1 MTDRP
6 TTDSANHHAEAWVPI
21 RTLAVRHRVEI
32 LAHLLALAP
41 QDRYLRFGY
50 AATDSHIER
59 YVDGLNF
66 ERDEVF
72 GIIDRSLRLIAVG
85 HLACAYPAD
94 LPMSKCHLVTSLI
107 PLGGR
112 TTDVGL
118 GAISGQNSSAGRTMA
133 EFGGSVL
140 PHAQGRGYGTRLFGH
155 AMLHARNRGLNTLYI
170 HALSENT
177 AMLHIA
183 RRAGAAIE
191 RSGGESDA
199 YLRLPEGTL
208 GSHAEALW
216 GDSAA
221 AFDHLL
227 KQTSH
232 RSDALAGVGHG
243 GTKDGA
249 ADGAGTGQR

>member
-6 TTDSANHHAEAWVPI
+6 TTDPANHHANHHAEAWVPI
-21 RTLAVRHRVEI
+21 RTLAAKHRVEI

-41 QDRYLRFGY
+41 HDRYLRFGY
-50 AATDSHIER
+50 AAIDSQIER

-85 HLACAYPAD
+85 HLACAYPVEQ
-94 LPMSKCHLVTSLI
+94 LPDQSS
-107 PLGGR
+107 
-112 TTDVGL
+112 TT
-118 GAISGQNSSAGRTMA
+118 GRTMA
-133 EFGGSVL
+133 EFGVSVL
-140 PHAQGRGYGTRLFGH
+140 PHACGRGYGRRLFEH

-183 RRAGAAIE
+183 RQAGASIE

-199 YLRLPEGTL
+199 YLRLPDGTL

-216 GDSAA
+216 GEGTAA
-221 AFDHLL
+221 IDHLL

-232 RSDALAGVGHG
+232 RSDELAVVGHD

>member
-72 GIIDRSLRLIAVG
+72 GIIDRSLRLIAVA
-85 HLACAYPAD
+85 HLACIGPAEL
-94 LPMSKCHLVTSLI
+94 LP
-107 PLGGR
+107 
-112 TTDVGL
+112 
-118 GAISGQNSSAGRTMA
+118 GQSSSTGRTMA
-133 EFGGSVL
+133 EFGVSVL
-140 PHAQGRGYGTRLFGH
+140 PHARGRGYGRRLFEH

-183 RRAGAAIE
+183 RQAGATIE

-216 GDSAA
+216 GEGTAA
-221 AFDHLL
+221 IDHLL

-232 RSDALAGVGHG
+232 RSVGLAVVGDG
-243 GTKDGA
+243 SAKDGA
-249 ADGAGTGQR
+249 VDGAGTGQR

>member
-6 TTDSANHHAEAWVPI
+6 AIDSADHPANHHAEAWVPI
-21 RTLAVRHRVEI
+21 RTLAAKHRVEL
-32 LAHLLALAP
+32 LAHLVALAP

-50 AATDSHIER
+50 AAIDSHIER

-85 HLACAYPAD
+85 HLACAYPAE
-94 LPMSKCHLVTSLI
+94 LL
-107 PLGGR
+107 LGQ
-112 TTDVGL
+112 
-118 GAISGQNSSAGRTMA
+118 SSSAGRMMA

-140 PHAQGRGYGTRLFGH
+140 PHARGRGYGTRLFEH

-183 RRAGAAIE
+183 RRAGASIE

-216 GDSAA
+216 GDSTAA
-221 AFDHLL
+221 IDHLL

-232 RSDALAGVGHG
+232 RSEALAGIGHG
-243 GTKDGA
+243 GTQDGA
-249 ADGAGTGQR
+249 ADRADTGQR

>member
-6 TTDSANHHAEAWVPI
+6 TTDPANDHANHHAEAWVPI
-21 RTLAVRHRVEI
+21 RTLAVRHRVDI

-94 LPMSKCHLVTSLI
+94 LLI

-112 TTDVGL
+112 ATNVVGL
-118 GAISGQNSSAGRTMA
+118 GAISGQDSSAGRAMA

-183 RRAGAAIE
+183 CRAGAAIE
-191 RSGGESDA
+191 RSGSEAEA